1 MREAVLGANTLDV
14 FLNADDYWRNI
25 PEPVRTFTIGGYQV
39 MKKFLSYR
47 EQPLLGR
54 ALRPTEIRY
63 VRDMARRL
71 AGLRLMAPELDA
83 NYRACAAAHRPLDG
97 VAAVH

>member
-1 MREAVLGANTLDV
+1 
-14 FLNADDYWRNI
+14 
-25 PEPVRTFTIGGYQV
+25 
-39 MKKFLSYR
+39 MKKWLSYR

-54 ALRPTEIRY
+54 ALSPTEIRY

-83 NYRACAAAHRPLDG
+83 TERAPPRT
-97 VAAVH
+97 VHFERDVDAPGIDARTT